1 MRQPNYSVSPV
12 SSPCSLCPLSASH
25 IPTSKKINV
34 IHTERTV
41 ATEMI
46 KKIGVSLT
54 LGVTVWAAD
63 AQTTLPVNGTRS
75 PDKTTYAITNA
86 RLFIEPGRVEEA
98 GTLLY
103 REGKIVQAG
112 KGVAVPTDAVVTDA
126 HGMFVY
132 PGFVELVS
140 DYGLK
145 PAQTAARPGS
155 AYESTRAGAYAWN
168 DALKTDQR
176 AAGYFEPDAERAAE
190 WRKNGFGTVVSL
202 RRDGVLRGTAALVTT
217 GDGPAQTEL
226 LVADIVSGISF
237 QKGSSKQS
245 YPSSLTGAIALLRQA
260 FLDAKW
266 YENQGKDKERNL
278 SLEALNQYK
287 HLTYLFEGGNKYDLL
302 RMQALATEYGFKFIS
317 KGSGDEYQR
326 LANIKQAGLRI
337 ALPLNFPAA
346 PDVNDPYD
354 ALRVPIAD
362 LKHWENAPFN
372 ARFLHEAGISFAITS
387 DGLKDKDKDQFW
399 ERLRLL
405 AKNGLPKQTLLAALT
420 TVPAGW
426 LGTNMP
432 LGTLKPG
439 APANFFLATGD
450 VFDDSAAVTDHWVQG
465 KKYSVRE
472 VPDADVR
479 GQFAIQIPGQAQLTV
494 TVSGYYHAPKAEF
507 LWGTRKGKGTFTV
520 NGKRLLMS
528 IRGTDSTDVYR
539 LQGTVNPT
547 GWSGTGL
554 DVKGNRFAWK
564 AEKRAP
570 YQATYKDSVPH
581 DAPGRIWYP
590 QTAYGFEELPGPK
603 TYLLQNGTVWTGEA
617 EGILTET
624 DVLIVNGK
632 IAKIGKGLSAAGA
645 ETVDCKGLHI
655 TAGIIDEHS
664 HIALTRGVN
673 EGGSSN
679 SAEVRMADV
688 INADDINLYR
698 HLAGG
703 VTTVQQLHGSANA
716 IGGQSSIIKLR
727 WGKDPEGLKLEN
739 APGFIKFA
747 LGENVKQSNWGEGWR
762 YPQTR
767 LGVEQFFLDQFL
779 KAKQYRQERKAK
791 GDAVRKDLRME
802 TLLEILHGK
811 RYITCHSY
819 VQSEINMLMKVADSV
834 GFKVNTFTHILE
846 GYKVAD
852 KMKAHGA
859 NASTF
864 SDWWAY
870 KMEVNEAIPYNAAL
884 LTGVGVNTAINS
896 DDAEM
901 ARRLNQ
907 EAAKTVKYGGLS
919 KEEAW
924 KLVTL
929 NPAKMLHIDA
939 RTGSLKAGK
948 DADVVIWNAEPLSI
962 YARAEKT
969 FVDGTLYF
977 DRTRDA
983 QLRQRME
990 AERTRIIAKMLQDPA
1005 VKAGKAAKPTEKK
1018 QHLYHCDDIEE
1029 E

>member
-1 MRQPNYSVSPV
+1 
-12 SSPCSLCPLSASH
+12 
-25 IPTSKKINV
+25 
-34 IHTERTV
+34 
-41 ATEMI
+41 MI
-46 KKIGVSLT
+46 KSIVPGLPLVFVAVGT
-54 LGVTVWAAD
+54 F
-63 AQTTLPVNGTRS
+63 AQGTFPVNGTQS
-75 PDKTTYAITNA
+75 PDKTTYAVTNA
-86 RLFIEPGRVEEA
+86 RLFIEPGRVEEG
-98 GTLLY
+98 GTVVF

-112 KGVAVPTDAVVTDA
+112 KGLAVPKDAVVTDA
-126 HGMFVY
+126 GGMVLY
-132 PGFVELVS
+132 PSFVELVS
-140 DYGLK
+140 EYGVK
-145 PAQTAARPGS
+145 PAQSAAHARSP
-155 AYESTRAGAYAWN
+155 YESARAGAYAWN

-176 AAGYFEPDAERAAE
+176 AAAYFEPEPEKAAE
-190 WRKNGFGTVVSL
+190 WRKNGFGTVL
-202 RRDGVLRGTAALVTT
+202 TIRRDGVLRGTGALVTT
-217 GDGPAQTEL
+217 GDGSAQSEL
-226 LVADIVSGISF
+226 LVSDIVSGISF
-237 QKGSSKQS
+237 QKGTSKQS

-266 YENQGKDKERNL
+266 YENQEKKEERNL
-278 SLEALNQYK
+278 SLEEWNRYK
-287 HLTYLFEGGNKYDLL
+287 HLTYLFESGNKYDLF
-302 RMQALATEYGFKFIS
+302 RIQALATEYGFRFFS

-326 LANIKQAGLRI
+326 TDKIKQLGLRL

-354 ALRVPIAD
+354 AQRLSIAD

-372 ARFLHEAGISFAITS
+372 ARFLHEAGIVFALTA
-387 DGLKDKDKDQFW
+387 DGLKDKDKDKFW
-399 ERLRLL
+399 ERLRRLV
-405 AKNGLPKQTLLAALT
+405 KNGLPKETVLAALT
-420 TVPAGW
+420 TVPAAW
-426 LGTNMP
+426 LGSEMP
-432 LGTLKPG
+432 LGTLKPD

-450 VFDDSAAVTDHWVQG
+450 VFEDSAVVARHWVQG
-465 KKYSVRE
+465 KKYTVQDIPE
-472 VPDADVR
+472 VDTR
-479 GQFAIQIPGQAQLTV
+479 GQFAIQIPDQAQLTV
-494 TVSGYYHAPKAEF
+494 TVSGWYQQPKAEF
-507 LWGTRKGKGTFTV
+507 LWGTRKTKGTFSVT
-520 NGKRLLMS
+520 GKRVLMS
-528 IRGTDSTDVYR
+528 IRGADSTQVYR
-539 LQGTVNPT
+539 LEGIAAADVWNGTA
-547 GWSGTGL
+547 L
-554 DVKGNRFAWK
+554 DVNGNRFVWK
-564 AEKRAP
+564 AERRAP
-570 YQATYKDSVPH
+570 YQATYTDSLPA
-581 DAPGRIWYP
+581 DTPGTVWYP
-590 QTAYGFEELPGPK
+590 QTAFGFDRMPERK
-603 TYLLQNGTVWTGEA
+603 SYLLKNGTVWTGES
-617 EGILTET
+617 EGILTDT

-632 IAKIGKGLSAAGA
+632 IQKIGKGLSAFGT
-645 ETVDCKGLHI
+645 ETVDCRGMHI

-679 SAEVRMADV
+679 SAEVRMGDV
-688 INADDINLYR
+688 INADDINIYR

-703 VTTVQQLHGSANA
+703 VTTIQQLHGSANA

-727 WGKDPEGLKLEN
+727 WGSDPEGLKLEG

-779 KAKQYRQERKAK
+779 KAKQYEQDRKTK

-870 KMEVNEAIPYNAAL
+870 KMEVSEAIPYNAAL
-884 LTGVGVNTAINS
+884 LTSLGVNTAINS

-907 EAAKTVKYGGLS
+907 EAAKTVKYGGLT

-924 KLVTL
+924 KLVTI
-929 NPAKMLHIDA
+929 NPAKMLHIDQ

-948 DADVVIWNAEPLSI
+948 DADVVVWNAEPLSI
-962 YARAEKT
+962 YASPKKT

-977 DRTRDA
+977 DRQRDA
-983 QLRQRME
+983 RLRQTAE
-990 AERTRIIAKMLQDPA
+990 AERARIIAKMLQDPD
-1005 VKAGKAAKPTEKK
+1005 VKAGKAAKPAEKK
-1018 QHLYHCDDIEE
+1018 QYLYHCDDVEE